1 MSDRL
6 SRASDRLSGAWL
18 ARGFAALSVLGLV
31 LSVAGVAAM
40 AIAAESI
47 GRKTWGAYFAME
59 QAMAIGTPV
68 AVAFAG
74 LSVLVFVGLLLFPLV
89 WIYAVWDAYT
99 VADRQSSERERA
111 GD

>member
-1 MSDRL
+1 MSDRR
-6 SRASDRLSGAWL
+6 SRVVSRLSGVWF
-18 ARGFAALSVLGLV
+18 ARAFAALSVLGLLV
-31 LSVAGVAAM
+31 TVAGVAAM

-74 LSVLVFVGLLLFPLV
+74 LSVLGGF
-89 WIYAVWDAYT
+89 AVVYT
-99 VADRQSSERERA
+99 TDRSSGASA
-111 GD
+111 GRPSDD

>member
-1 MSDRL
+1 MSERL
-6 SRASDRLSGAWL
+6 SAPWL
-18 ARGFAALSVLGLV
+18 ARAFAAASVLGLLV
-31 LSVAGVAAM
+31 TVAGVAAM

-74 LSVLVFVGLLLFPLV
+74 LSVLGGF
-89 WIYAVWDAYT
+89 AVVYT
-99 VADRQSSERERA
+99 TNGPDTAVQRQPS
-111 GD
+111 DD

>member
-6 SRASDRLSGAWL
+6 FGLSDRLSGAWL
-18 ARGFAALSVLGLV
+18 ARAFAALSVLGLV

-74 LSVLVFVGLLLFPLV
+74 LSVLGGF
-89 WIYAVWDAYT
+89 AVVYTTDAST
-99 VADRQSSERERA
+99 A
-111 GD
+111 GSTTRPSDD

>member
-6 SRASDRLSGAWL
+6 LGGTDRLSGPWL
-18 ARGFAALSVLGLV
+18 ARAFAGLSVLGLV

-59 QAMAIGTPV
+59 RAMAIGTPV
-68 AVAFAG
+68 VVVFAG
-74 LSVLVFVGLLLFPLV
+74 LSVLGGF
-89 WIYAVWDAYT
+89 AVVYT
-99 VADRQSSERERA
+99 TGVSDGASA
-111 GD
+111 GRPSDD

>member
-1 MSDRL
+1 MSDR
-6 SRASDRLSGAWL
+6 RVGIPDRLSGAWL
-18 ARGFAALSVLGLV
+18 ARAFAALSVLGLLV
-31 LSVAGVAAM
+31 TVAGVAAM

-74 LSVLVFVGLLLFPLV
+74 LSVLGGF
-89 WIYAVWDAYT
+89 AVVYT
-99 VADRQSSERERA
+99 AAGTDPESTRRPAD
-111 GD
+111 D

>member
-1 MSDRL
+1 M
-6 SRASDRLSGAWL
+6 SDRLSGAWL
-18 ARGFAALSVLGLV
+18 ARAFAGLSVLGLV

-68 AVAFAG
+68 AVTFAG
-74 LSVLVFVGLLLFPLV
+74 LSVLGGFAIV
-89 WIYAVWDAYT
+89 YTTDASDAASNGAST
-99 VADRQSSERERA
+99 GRPSD
-111 GD
+111 D

>member
-1 MSDRL
+1 MSNRL
-6 SRASDRLSGAWL
+6 SRAFDRLSGAWF

-59 QAMAIGTPV
+59 RAMAIGTPV
-68 AVAFAG
+68 VVAFAG
-74 LSVLVFVGLLLFPLV
+74 LSVLGGF
-89 WIYAVWDAYT
+89 AVVYT
-99 VADRQSSERERA
+99 ADTSTA
-111 GD
+111 GSTRRPSDD